1 MEEQIV
7 IVIYKP
13 IYIDLNLEILKN
25 INGLKLVLIA
35 PSTKDIFGSTVEI
48 YPPIVFSLMKLENF

>member
-35 PSTKDIFGSTVEI
+35 PSIKDIFGSTVEI
-48 YPPIVFSLMKLENF
+48 YPRIVFSLMKLENI